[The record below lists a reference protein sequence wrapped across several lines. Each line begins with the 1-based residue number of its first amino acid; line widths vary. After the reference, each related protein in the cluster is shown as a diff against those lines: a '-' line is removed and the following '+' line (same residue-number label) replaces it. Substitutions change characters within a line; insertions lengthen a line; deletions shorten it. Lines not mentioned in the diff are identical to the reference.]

1 MHWTKRD
8 MRTTR
13 NLPII
18 RLPRRRR
25 RTRSCFGERL
35 IKIDVS
41 YSFRMISHPTA
52 VLPRVITE
60 WPEPRKAKII
70 RVPAREVQTTLAQFP
85 SKADLRHLK
94 RIRPTGDGQ
103 MDILVG
109 IEGDK
114 QGDED
119 DERLLIVEVASRAP
133 QSDAE
138 WKVSSRIWPLPRP
151 NCVTGNRVVF
161 LLLSDHGF

>member
-1 MHWTKRD
+1 
-8 MRTTR
+8 
-13 NLPII
+13 
-18 RLPRRRR
+18 
-25 RTRSCFGERL
+25 
-35 IKIDVS
+35 
-41 YSFRMISHPTA
+41 MISHPTA

-70 RVPAREVQTTLAQFP
+70 RVPAREVQTTLAKFP

-109 IEGDK
+109 IEGEK
-114 QGDED
+114 QGDDE